1 MPQRIFIIA
10 MLPVFL
16 FLILFLATNPVEAA
30 TVEYGESITIG
41 AEETIDDDIYCFG
54 DTVNISGTILG
65 DAVIF
70 ARQANIDGTVR
81 GSLLVFAETI
91 RISGNS
97 AGSVRGAANSF
108 SFNGSTSGDLM
119 VAADRLNI
127 NGSVQRDIYA
137 AVGNLFLGPETV
149 VGGNVNYY
157 STDEAALHEE
167 AIIGGTLERTV
178 PREHETAAPARSI
191 WSFVRPILSLL
202 LVTALIV
209 LLFPNISRGTINTI
223 KEQPSL
229 SLGIGALIVFT
240 TPLAAILLLL
250 TVIGA
255 PLSILS
261 ILTYAVL
268 LYLTRIF
275 AGYFL
280 GRLAFDRMGKELHP
294 LWVALIGVLVLSL
307 LVKIPYIGW
316 FIHLVAVIFAA
327 GALLLHLTGKK
338 KEQKAPPVSMEPGG
352 H

>member
-16 FLILFLATNPVEAA
+16 FLILFLAANPVKAA
-30 TVEYGESITIG
+30 TIESGESITIG

-54 DTVNISGTILG
+54 DTVNISGTVLG
-65 DAVIF
+65 DTIIF

-91 RISGNS
+91 RINGNS
-97 AGSVRGAANSF
+97 AGSVRGAANSVY
-108 SFNGSTSGDLM
+108 FNGSTGGDLM
-119 VAADRLNI
+119 IAADRLNI
-127 NGSVQRDIYA
+127 SGSVQRNIYA
-137 AVGNLFLGPETV
+137 AVGNLFLGPEAV
-149 VGGNVNYY
+149 IGANVNYY
-157 STDEAALHEE
+157 SANEAALHEE
-167 AIIGGTLERTV
+167 ATIGGTLERTV
-178 PREHETAAPARSI
+178 PREYETAAPARNI

-223 KEQPSL
+223 KEKPSL

-240 TPLAAILLLL
+240 TPLAAMLLLL

-261 ILTYAVL
+261 ILTYTVL
-268 LYLTRIF
+268 LYITRVF

-280 GRLAFDRMGKELHP
+280 GHFVFDRLGKELHP
-294 LWVALIGVLVLSL
+294 LWIALLGVLVLSL
-307 LVKIPYIGW
+307 LANIPYIGW
-316 FIHLVAVIFAA
+316 LIHLVAVIFAA
-327 GALLLHLTGKK
+327 GAFLLHLTDKK
-338 KEQKAPPVSMEPGG
+338 KEQQAPPVSMEPEGY
-352 H
+352 